1 MSSHAGVPLSTAL
14 RLEGRDALP
23 LLHRIST
30 QALLDL
36 RPGHARST
44 LFCDFRG
51 RLLHRAVVA
60 VTSDGAV
67 WLLRPDAAGAE
78 LAAFIDRHLFR
89 DEIAIADRSLG
100 LEGIQADDSPGDAK
114 V

>member
-1 MSSHAGVPLSTAL
+1 MSSHAGVPLSTVL

-30 QALLDL
+30 QALLHL
-36 RPGHARST
+36 RPGHPRAT

-60 VTSDGAV
+60 VTSDGSV
-67 WLLRPDAAGAE
+67 WLLRPDPPGAE
-78 LAAFIDRHLFR
+78 LAAVIDRHVFR
-89 DEIAIADRSLG
+89 DEVATPERS
-100 LEGIQADDSPGDAK
+100 S
-114 V
+114 